1 MLFCFQSDSTEFVL
15 PLSDKAE
22 ERQMEVTQMD
32 GTQMEWTQSEETQME
47 GTQTEETQM
56 NANVMEWQAEN
67 TADNLRKL
75 I

>member
-15 PLSDKAE
+15 PLSDEAE

-32 GTQMEWTQSEETQME
+32 GTQME